1 MTKLVLNMDT
11 GDYFEENGNIKRSS
25 GVSLKS

>member
-1 MTKLVLNMDT
+1 MTKLILNMDA
-11 GDYFEENGNIKRSS
+11 GDYFEENGNIKRGS